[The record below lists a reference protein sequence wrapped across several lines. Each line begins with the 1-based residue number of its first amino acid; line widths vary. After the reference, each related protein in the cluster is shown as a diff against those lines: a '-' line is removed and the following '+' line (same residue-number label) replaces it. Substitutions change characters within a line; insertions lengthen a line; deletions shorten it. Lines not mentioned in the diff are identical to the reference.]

1 MQGQMNKPE
10 EFVLLSIPAEL
21 IEEAG
26 LSEGDILQ
34 MYVDDGSLI
43 IESVY
48 EFDEDICC
56 DDCRYCP
63 ANNKGKRRG

>member
-1 MQGQMNKPE
+1 
-10 EFVLLSIPAEL
+10 
-21 IEEAG
+21 
-26 LSEGDILQ
+26 

-63 ANNKGKRRG
+63 ANNEGKRRG